1 MSKIKVVTLYA
12 EAIRWVS
19 SEKYLGKSSKNKPVI
34 FMDTENCESYCRPQ
48 LVGRERVKL
57 NHWYEIDRKPA
68 SNDKNLDY
76 QVHRIIPHTHL
87 TPEEYEEKHGN
98 KEVLPPPEPPLQDEI
113 LKLLKRHIALRSRDI
128 YEILSG
134 NTKRESDYTIEERK
148 KYKEIG
154 TFTRRMHNEGT
165 LFCLA
170 ITRNGKQGN
179 ASHVFFG
186 LDADSVLSKIEFRG
200 HLKLVQEPI
209 HSLKGTK
216 WESLGGK

>member
-1 MSKIKVVTLYA
+1 MSRIKVVTLYA

-19 SEKYLGKSSKNKPVI
+19 SENYLGKSSKNKPVI
-34 FMDTENCESYCRPQ
+34 FMDTENCESYCKPQ
-48 LVGRERVKL
+48 FVGRERVKL
-57 NHWYEIDRKPA
+57 NHWYEIDRIPA
-68 SNDKNLDY
+68 SNDKRIRY
-76 QVHRIIPHTHL
+76 QVDRIIPHTHL

-98 KEVLPPPEPPLQDEI
+98 KEILPPPVPTLEDDI
-113 LKLLKRHIALRSRDI
+113 LELLKSHVVLRNTDI

-134 NTKRESDYTIEERK
+134 NTKRESDYTTEERK

-154 TFTRRMHNEGT
+154 TFTRRMHREKK
-165 LFCLA
+165 LFRLA
-170 ITRNGKQGN
+170 IIRKGKQGN

-186 LDADSVLSKIEFRG
+186 LDADSVLSKIEYRG